1 MGYFDDDGN
10 EIFPD
15 LYPKPKLCLKCH
27 WDSHPGEE
35 ILCNLNR
42 IDQLNAIEFKC
53 ASFLPRKGE
62 NGLWKLN

>member
-27 WDSHPGEE
+27 WDTHPGKE

-42 IDQLNAIEFKC
+42 IDQLDAIEFHC
-53 ASFLPRKGE
+53 ASYLPMKSGNRF
-62 NGLWKLN
+62 WKLN